1 MVITVLGIGGFRN
14 EGLPFNSYCID
25 RRVLVDTP
33 PDILQSLAKSSIS
46 LTDLRVIVLT
56 HFHGDHYFGLPFL
69 LFNLYMEAQERAKEA
84 VHQEQRLTI
93 FGPPGMEQKIRQIL
107 SLAIHPDHAYIS
119 WCFEHCELVE
129 ISEGLRYPLNC
140 GIWLEFRHSV
150 HSPETFSM
158 MAGLA
163 DGDKP
168 LFAAT
173 SDTRWNESLLP
184 LFDSGA
190 RLFLCDS
197 NGRGFGDVHM
207 SPEEIAH
214 FILPRLSG
222 NARLLATHVSQK
234 PSFQD
239 ASLEFASPFTDYQV
253 D

>member
-1 MVITVLGIGGFRN
+1 MMITVLGIGGFRN

-33 PDILQSLAKSSIS
+33 PDILQSLAKSGIS
-46 LTDLRVIVLT
+46 LADLKAIVLT

-69 LFNLYMEAQERAKEA
+69 LFNLYMDAQEHAKDA
-84 VHQEQRLTI
+84 VDGFHRITI
-93 FGPPGMEQKIRQIL
+93 FGPPDLENKICQIL

-119 WCFEHCELVE
+119 WCLEHCELVE